1 MIEEA
6 KFINLS
12 LTSLGKC
19 INALAEGSSH
29 IPTRDSKLTRLL
41 RDSFGGSARTSLI
54 ITIGPSARYHAET
67 TSTIM
72 FGQRAMKIVN
82 MVKLKEEFDY
92 ESLCRK
98 LETQVDHL
106 TAEVERQNKL
116 RNSEK
121 HELEKR
127 LRECENSFAEAEKNA
142 VTRSKVFLSLLKISY
157 SAFTHS
163 Y

>member
-1 MIEEA
+1 
-6 KFINLS
+6 
-12 LTSLGKC
+12 
-19 INALAEGSSH
+19 
-29 IPTRDSKLTRLL
+29 
-41 RDSFGGSARTSLI
+41 
-54 ITIGPSARYHAET
+54 
-67 TSTIM
+67 
-72 FGQRAMKIVN
+72 MKIVN

-121 HELEKR
+121 LELEKR

-157 SAFTHS
+157 SSFTRS
-163 Y
+163 N